1 MKLLDKFRYFKNNT
15 KERKKIQD
23 IIDKLPD
30 NEIIAKEILAEN
42 NNTKTKIVL
51 DGDIKN
57 SYYIFLNDTIYLSNK
72 NKAST
77 RYSRLCLI
85 AHECKHSLQSKILQV
100 INFLISN
107 IELIFFVLFAIL
119 GLLNFKNSF
128 IPNIYYI
135 TVILSIIP
143 RLILEFDAVYSS
155 VKISEKYVEQK
166 LSENEADMVHLVYS
180 FQVKVLVPMLVFSL
194 VIWKAIRSIIIFVI
208 YKYV

>member
-57 SYYIFLNDTIYLSNK
+57 SYYIFLDDTICLSNK

-77 RYSRLCLI
+77 RYSRL
-85 AHECKHSLQSKILQV
+85 
-100 INFLISN
+100 
-107 IELIFFVLFAIL
+107 
-119 GLLNFKNSF
+119 
-128 IPNIYYI
+128 
-135 TVILSIIP
+135 
-143 RLILEFDAVYSS
+143 
-155 VKISEKYVEQK
+155 
-166 LSENEADMVHLVYS
+166 
-180 FQVKVLVPMLVFSL
+180 
-194 VIWKAIRSIIIFVI
+194 
-208 YKYV
+208 

>member
-166 LSENEADMVHLVYS
+166 LSKNEADMVHLVYS

>member
-155 VKISEKYVEQK
+155 VRISEKYVEQK
-166 LSENEADMVHLVYS
+166 LSKDEADIVHLVYS

>member
-51 DGDIKN
+51 DVDIKN

-85 AHECKHSLQSKILQV
+85 AHECKHSLQSKVLQV

-166 LSENEADMVHLVYS
+166 LSKNEADMVHLVYS

-194 VIWKAIRSIIIFVI
+194 VIWKVIRSIIIFVI

>member
-30 NEIIAKEILAEN
+30 NEIIAKQILAEN

-155 VKISEKYVEQK
+155 VRISEKYVEQK
-166 LSENEADMVHLVYS
+166 LSKDEADIVHLVYS

>member
-30 NEIIAKEILAEN
+30 NETIAKEILAEN

-51 DGDIKN
+51 DEEIKN

-85 AHECKHSLQSKILQV
+85 AHECKHSLQSKVLQV

-155 VKISEKYVEQK
+155 VRISEKYVEQK
-166 LSENEADMVHLVYS
+166 LSKDEADIVHLVYS

>member
-155 VKISEKYVEQK
+155 VRISEKYVEQK
-166 LSENEADMVHLVYS
+166 LSKNEADIVHLVYS
-180 FQVKVLVPMLVFSL
+180 FQVKVLVPMLIFSL
-194 VIWKAIRSIIIFVI
+194 VIWKVIRSIIIFVI

>member
-85 AHECKHSLQSKILQV
+85 AHECKHSLQSKVLQV

-107 IELIFFVLFAIL
+107 IELIFFVLFSIL

-155 VKISEKYVEQK
+155 VRISEKYVEQK
-166 LSENEADMVHLVYS
+166 LSKNEADMVHLVYS
-180 FQVKVLVPMLVFSL
+180 FQVKVLVPMLIFSL
-194 VIWKAIRSIIIFVI
+194 VIWKVIRSIIIFVI

>member
-30 NEIIAKEILAEN
+30 NETIAKEILAEN

-51 DGDIKN
+51 DEEIKN

-85 AHECKHSLQSKILQV
+85 AHECKHSLQSKVLQV

>member
-1 MKLLDKFRYFKNNT
+1 MKLLNKFRYFKNNT

-30 NEIIAKEILAEN
+30 NETIAKEILAEN

-51 DGDIKN
+51 DEEIKN

-85 AHECKHSLQSKILQV
+85 AHECKHSLQSKVLQV

-166 LSENEADMVHLVYS
+166 LSKNEADMVHLVYS

>member
-51 DGDIKN
+51 DVDIKN

-85 AHECKHSLQSKILQV
+85 AHECKHSLQSKVLQV

-143 RLILEFDAVYSS
+143 RLILEFDAVYNS
-155 VKISEKYVEQK
+155 VRISEKYVEQK
-166 LSENEADMVHLVYS
+166 LSKNEADMVHLVYS
-180 FQVKVLVPMLVFSL
+180 FQVKVLVPMLIFSL
-194 VIWKAIRSIIIFVI
+194 VIWKVIRSIIIFVI

>member
-1 MKLLDKFRYFKNNT
+1 MKLLNKFRYFKNNT

-30 NEIIAKEILAEN
+30 NETIAKEILAEN

-51 DGDIKN
+51 DEEIKN

-85 AHECKHSLQSKILQV
+85 AHECKHSLQSKVLQV
-100 INFLISN
+100 INFSISN

-166 LSENEADMVHLVYS
+166 LSKNEADMVHLVYS

>member
-155 VKISEKYVEQK
+155 VRISEKYVEQK
-166 LSENEADMVHLVYS
+166 LSKNEADMVHLVYS
-180 FQVKVLVPMLVFSL
+180 FQVKVLVPMLIFSL
-194 VIWKAIRSIIIFVI
+194 VIWKVIRSIIIFVI

>member
-85 AHECKHSLQSKILQV
+85 AHECKHSLQSKVLQV

>member
-85 AHECKHSLQSKILQV
+85 AHECKHSLQSKVLQV

-107 IELIFFVLFAIL
+107 IELIFFVLFSIL

-166 LSENEADMVHLVYS
+166 LSKNEADMVHLVYS

-194 VIWKAIRSIIIFVI
+194 VIWKVIRSIIIFVI

>member
-51 DGDIKN
+51 DVDIKN

-85 AHECKHSLQSKILQV
+85 AHECKHSLQSKVLQV

-166 LSENEADMVHLVYS
+166 LSKNEADMVHLVYS

>member
-1 MKLLDKFRYFKNNT
+1 MKLLNKFRYFKNNT

-30 NEIIAKEILAEN
+30 NETIAKEILAEN

-51 DGDIKN
+51 DEEIKN

-85 AHECKHSLQSKILQV
+85 AHECKHSLQSKVLQV

-107 IELIFFVLFAIL
+107 IELIFFVLFSIL

-166 LSENEADMVHLVYS
+166 LSKNEADMVHLVYS

>member
-85 AHECKHSLQSKILQV
+85 AHECKHSLQSKVLQV

-166 LSENEADMVHLVYS
+166 LSKNEADMVHLVYS

>member
-85 AHECKHSLQSKILQV
+85 AHECKHSLQSKVLQV

-155 VKISEKYVEQK
+155 VRISEKYVEQK
-166 LSENEADMVHLVYS
+166 LSKNEADMVHLVYS
-180 FQVKVLVPMLVFSL
+180 FQVKVLVPMLIFSL
-194 VIWKAIRSIIIFVI
+194 VIWKVIRSIIIFVI

>member
-166 LSENEADMVHLVYS
+166 LSKNEADMVHLVYS
-180 FQVKVLVPMLVFSL
+180 FQVKVLVPMLIFSL
-194 VIWKAIRSIIIFVI
+194 VIWKVIRSIIIFVI

>member
-51 DGDIKN
+51 DVDIKN

-85 AHECKHSLQSKILQV
+85 AHECKHSLQSKVLQV

-155 VKISEKYVEQK
+155 VRISEKYVEQK
-166 LSENEADMVHLVYS
+166 LSKNEADMVHLVYS
-180 FQVKVLVPMLVFSL
+180 FQVKVLVPMLIFSL
-194 VIWKAIRSIIIFVI
+194 VIWKVIRSIIIFVI

>member
-51 DGDIKN
+51 DEEIKN

-85 AHECKHSLQSKILQV
+85 AHECKHSLQSKVLQV

-166 LSENEADMVHLVYS
+166 LSKNEADMVHLVYS

-194 VIWKAIRSIIIFVI
+194 VIWKVIRSIIIFVI